1 MIVFFTDSYHR
12 TGSRSFSKTCIHEV
26 YNAEVLVPRF
36 LLFLVLAV
44 ETEFDVICVRVHW
57 EQAMNMRTKP
67 WHWDTFWLLIFF
79 MIKIFWQEVEEC
91 VPPKG
96 RSDFE
101 QANLS
106 IGIHLDQILPEE
118 RDWIVNTSAQTFH
131 LQQGVVLIQ
140 QFYINRHLGQ
150 KPTLTNS
157 FHSSSLTSPLTALG
171 QKLKFRPLES
181 MPTLEELR
189 LVAKC

>member
-36 LLFLVLAV
+36 LFLFCFLQMRQNMML
-44 ETEFDVICVRVHW
+44 EPTRTNQWIW
-57 EQAMNMRTKP
+57 EQ
-67 WHWDTFWLLIFF
+67 
-79 MIKIFWQEVEEC
+79 
-91 VPPKG
+91 
-96 RSDFE
+96 
-101 QANLS
+101 NLG

-118 RDWIVNTSAQTFH
+118 GDWIVNTSAQTFH

-140 QFYINRHLGQ
+140 QFYIKRHLGQ

-171 QKLKFRPLES
+171 QNFKFRPLES
-181 MPTLEELR
+181 MPTLEECCVLWPNVKA
-189 LVAKC
+189 LIP